1 MILLGD
7 LLFTP
12 TIFLLPSPLKP
23 HFLHAPPQILPAPPP
38 PPQKRKKVLI
48 TMTGPMQTE
57 TNVNV
62 FKD

>member
-38 PPQKRKKVLI
+38 QKRKKVLI